1 MSTAL
6 ASPLA
11 HQVADELGVAAPPAA
26 RALTN
31 AILERHDRNETIAG
45 VLFYGSCLRKS
56 THEGV
61 LDFYLL
67 VDDYQAF
74 YSSRPI
80 AWANGLLPPNV
91 FYLEAETQLGTL
103 RTKYAVISLEDFEH
117 CVGPDCVH
125 PYIWARFAQPSILVY
140 VRDEES
146 RQRVIACAAQAVKTL
161 IQRLG
166 VFLPARGAIQKFSI
180 AALWQEAFRRTYGA
194 EKRPESSDT
203 IRSIY
208 QARSERYDAAGASA
222 LVLLDEEGW
231 FESVVARGSAFEVEL
246 RPSRRLWTRW
256 RWRFSRPVARGL
268 AVLRLL
274 KTAFTFGDW
283 VPYAL
288 WKFERHTG
296 EAVEVSERQRRHPLI
311 FGWPVIW
318 RVLLRR

>member
-1 MSTAL
+1 VAIAH

-11 HQVADELGVAAPPAA
+11 EQVASELRVAAPPAA
-26 RALTN
+26 RLLTK
-31 AILERHDRNETIAG
+31 AILERHGDSDAIAG

-67 VDDYQAF
+67 VDDYPAF
-74 YSSRPI
+74 YGSRLM
-80 AWANGLLPPNV
+80 AWANALLPPNV
-91 FYLEAETQLGTL
+91 FYLEVESQLGTL
-103 RTKYAVISLEDFEH
+103 RTKYAVLSLADFEH
-117 CVGPDCVH
+117 CVGPRCLH
-125 PYIWARFAQPSILVY
+125 PYIWARFAQPSILAY
-140 VRDEES
+140 VRDEATRE
-146 RQRVIACAAQAVKTL
+146 RVVACAAQAVKTL
-161 IQRLG
+161 VQRLG
-166 VFLPARGAIQKFSI
+166 AFLPARGASQKFSI

-194 EKRPESSDT
+194 EKRPESAET

-208 QARSERYDAAGASA
+208 QAQSERYDSAGASA
-222 LVLLDEEGW
+222 LALLEEEEW
-231 FESVVARGSAFEVEL
+231 FESVSARGSAFEVEL
-246 RPSRRLWTRW
+246 RRSRRCWTRW
-256 RWRFSRPVARGL
+256 RWHLSRPLARGL

-296 EAVEVSERQRRHPLI
+296 EAIEVSERQRRHPLI
-311 FGWPVIW
+311 FGWPLIW

>member
-1 MSTAL
+1 VATVH

-11 HQVADELGVAAPPAA
+11 EQVSDELGTPAPPAA
-26 RALTN
+26 RVLTN
-31 AILERHDRNETIAG
+31 AILERHAHNETIAG

-56 THEGV
+56 TREGV

-74 YSSRPI
+74 YGSRPI
-80 AWANGLLPPNV
+80 AWANALLPPNV
-91 FYLEAETQLGTL
+91 FYLEAESQLGTL
-103 RTKYAVISLEDFEH
+103 RTKYAVISLADFEH
-117 CVGPDCVH
+117 CVGPGCVH
-125 PYIWARFAQPSILVY
+125 PYIWARFAQPSTLVY
-140 VRDEES
+140 VRDEATREH
-146 RQRVIACAAQAVKTL
+146 VVACVAQAVKTL
-161 IQRLG
+161 VQRLG

-180 AALWQEAFRRTYGA
+180 GALWQEAFRRTYGA
-194 EKRPESSDT
+194 EKRPESAGT

-208 QARSERYDAAGASA
+208 QAQSDRYDAAGAGA
-222 LVLLDEEGW
+222 LALLEAEGW
-231 FESVVARGSAFEVEL
+231 FESVAARGSAFEVEL
-246 RPSRRLWTRW
+246 RPSRRRWSRW
-256 RWRFSRPVARGL
+256 RWHLSRPVARAI

-296 EAVEVSERQRRHPLI
+296 EAIEVSERQRRHPLI

>member
-1 MSTAL
+1 VSTAL

-11 HQVADELGVAAPPAA
+11 AQVADELGATAPPAA

-31 AILERHDRNETIAG
+31 AILERHERNPAIAG
-45 VLFYGSCLRKS
+45 VLFYGSCLRRG

-74 YSSRPI
+74 YGSRAI
-80 AWANGLLPPNV
+80 AWANALLPPNV

-103 RTKYAVISLEDFEH
+103 RTKYAVISLADFEH
-117 CVGPDCVH
+117 SVGPRCVH
-125 PYIWARFAQPSILVY
+125 PYIWARFAQPSIVVY
-140 VRDEES
+140 VRDEEC
-146 RQRVIACAAQAVKTL
+146 RERVVACAAQAVKTL
-161 IQRLG
+161 VQRLG
-166 VFLPARGAIQKFSI
+166 VFLPARGSIQKFSI
-180 AALWQEAFRRTYGA
+180 AAFWQEAFRRTYGA

-208 QARSERYDAAGASA
+208 QAQSERYDAAGASA
-222 LVLLDEEGW
+222 LALLDQEGW
-231 FESVVARGSAFEVEL
+231 FESVAARGSAFEVEL
-246 RPSRRLWTRW
+246 RPSRRRWTRW
-256 RWRFSRPVARGL
+256 RWRLSRPVARGL

-296 EAVEVSERQRRHPLI
+296 ETVEVSERQRRHPLI